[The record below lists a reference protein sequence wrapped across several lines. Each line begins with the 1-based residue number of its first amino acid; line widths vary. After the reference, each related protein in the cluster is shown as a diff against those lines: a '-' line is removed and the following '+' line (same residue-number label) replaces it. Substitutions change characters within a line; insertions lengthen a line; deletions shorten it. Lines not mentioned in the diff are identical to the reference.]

1 MMHMDAKPATT
12 PGFRSLWALGR
23 RAFLVALLGTTVA
36 IVLAGETPIAEVHD
50 DFDVVIAGGSTA
62 AFAAALAAADSGART
77 ALIEPT
83 DWVGGQLTSSGVPA
97 VDEAWHS
104 ITSKDPAAKPYSVA
118 AVARTPANITP
129 SFLALMKSLENPGNC
144 WVSRF
149 CFCPDAFVK
158 RQLEPLQAA
167 AGDRLVVFLDTVV
180 KRVELSADGTRI
192 VSMTCISRTPR
203 PAVPDRGYDLLP
215 SQDLADWY
223 APADSARFTKKTLR
237 FQDHPHSKQA
247 TVFVDATEWGEVLAL
262 SGHPY
267 LQGVE
272 DADGSLECRD
282 RCGQATVYCFAQELH
297 AEPVNEPDRPVAAEE
312 IGYGAYRDK
321 PDAWAKIWT
330 YRRIR
335 GRDAKPTTGDIC
347 LQNWGYSAK
356 DREGG
361 NDYPFAYLFLTRE
374 QAAAER
380 SDWRGGIDL
389 DALRGAEDR
398 AFAWHQW
405 FRKQAPAGIDP
416 ASIALCRPVL
426 GTGHGLAKLP
436 YIRDTRRAIGLDG
449 FVLKFADL
457 TGPAEQRTGAVFP
470 DRVALGA
477 YPADIHPISGCD
489 MPAYCRSAHD
499 TLPFCIPFRALTHRE
514 LGNLLVAGKTMAQS
528 FLANSATR
536 LHPIEWSTGT
546 AAGVAAARMATAG
559 WTSRQAL
566 AAIEELQGE
575 ISKKTPLDWTLPEP
589 R

>member
-1 MMHMDAKPATT
+1 M
-12 PGFRSLWALGR
+12 LG
-23 RAFLVALLGTTVA
+23 VALSATGLTRAAPVA
-36 IVLAGETPIAEVHD
+36 VEVLDE
-50 DFDVVIAGGSTA
+50 FDVVVAGGSTA
-62 AFAAALAAADSGART
+62 AFAAAVAAADNGART

-83 DWVGGQLTSSGVPA
+83 DWIGGQLTSSGVPA

-104 ITSKDPAAKPYSVA
+104 IKSPDGGTPYSVA

-129 SFLALMKSLENPGNC
+129 SFLALMKGIEDPADC

-167 AGDRLVVFLDTVV
+167 AGSRLTVFLDTVV
-180 KRVELSADGTRI
+180 KRVELSTD
-192 VSMTCISRTPR
+192 VSRVVAIDCIARTPR
-203 PAVPDRGYDLLP
+203 LTVADRGYDRLP
-215 SQDLADWY
+215 SEDLADWY
-223 APADSARFTKKTLR
+223 APADSARFTKKPLR
-237 FQDHPHSKQA
+237 FAANSRAGKA
-247 TVFVDATEWGEVLAL
+247 TVFIDATEWGEVLAL

-297 AEPVNEPDRPVAAEE
+297 AEPVNEPDRPVVAKE
-312 IGYGAYRDK
+312 IGYGSYRDK
-321 PDAWAKIWT
+321 PDAWTKIWT

-335 GRDAKPTTGDIC
+335 GRDPKAASGDIC

-356 DREGG
+356 DQEGG
-361 NDYPFAYLFLTRE
+361 NDYPFAYLFLARD

-380 SDWRGGIDL
+380 ADWRGGIDL

-405 FRKQAPAGIDP
+405 FRAHAPDGIDP
-416 ASIALCRPVL
+416 ARIALCRPVL

-457 TGPAEQRTGAVFP
+457 TGPAAQRTGTVFP
-470 DRVALGA
+470 DRIALGA
-477 YPADIHPISGCD
+477 YPADIHPISGCE

-514 LGNLLVAGKTMAQS
+514 LGNLLVTGKTMAQS

-546 AAGVAAARMATAG
+546 AGGVAAAHMARTG
-559 WTSRQAL
+559 RSSREAL
-566 AAIEELQGE
+566 AAIGELQGE
-575 ISKKTPLDWTLPEP
+575 IRQKTPIDWTLP
-589 R
+589 